1 MVDLI
6 GTMFE
11 DDVIATAFGTHVCL
25 PLLRKAGSDLS
36 KEEATKVMEDC
47 LRVLFYRNT
56 KSSTRVRSDP
66 SFPGVRS
73 RLPCAT
79 RHPECLCCFRLHSV
93 MRLLLGVLWGAA
105 AEGVMRLIAQRWGV
119 RRSKFPR

>member
-11 DDVIATAFGTHVCL
+11 DDVIATAFGTHLCL

-56 KSSTRVRSDP
+56 KSSTRVRSEP
-66 SFPGVRS
+66 PLSPCRS
-73 RLPCAT
+73 HLPCSTLRA
-79 RHPECLCCFRLHSV
+79 ECPCCFRLYSV
-93 MRLLLGVLWGAA
+93 MRVLLSVLW
-105 AEGVMRLIAQRWGV
+105 
-119 RRSKFPR
+119 

>member
-11 DDVIATAFGTHVCL
+11 DDVIATAFGTHLCL
-25 PLLRKAGSDLS
+25 PLMRKAGSDLS

-66 SFPGVRS
+66 PSFPFPS
-73 RLPCAT
+73 I
-79 RHPECLCCFRLHSV
+79 LCDTPS
-93 MRLLLGVLWGAA
+93 
-105 AEGVMRLIAQRWGV
+105 
-119 RRSKFPR
+119 